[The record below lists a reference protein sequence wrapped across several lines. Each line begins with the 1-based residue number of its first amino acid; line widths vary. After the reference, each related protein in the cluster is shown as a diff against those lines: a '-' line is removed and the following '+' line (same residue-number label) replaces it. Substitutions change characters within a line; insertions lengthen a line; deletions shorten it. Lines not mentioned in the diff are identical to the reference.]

1 MFYYAMFNLI
11 KKIDDFTEEL
21 STKEKKKIEEEEKW
35 DFVHSNTWE
44 HRGTRN

>member
-1 MFYYAMFNLI
+1 MLYYAMFNLI
-11 KKIDDFTEEL
+11 KKFDDFTEEL
-21 STKEKKKIEEEEKW
+21 STKEKKKIEEEKW